1 MNVNGGNGGFDQF
14 VFHHADSTLVE
25 ATADVVNNFTTFS
38 DNIRLFLQ
46 NDVTNLQAFPGLTYF
61 EAVVPVANFAAA
73 LQAANLALNNTGL
86 TQVDFQFDALNGYLF
101 QDIEGDGTV
110 DQVVILTGIDNNE
123 FSHFNVQ

>member
-1 MNVNGGNGGFDQF
+1 MR
-14 VFHHADSTLVE
+14 
-25 ATADVVNNFTTFS
+25 DV
-38 DNIRLFLQ
+38 IEFL
-46 NDVTNLQAFPGLTYF
+46 
-61 EAVVPVANFAAA
+61 PVANFAAA